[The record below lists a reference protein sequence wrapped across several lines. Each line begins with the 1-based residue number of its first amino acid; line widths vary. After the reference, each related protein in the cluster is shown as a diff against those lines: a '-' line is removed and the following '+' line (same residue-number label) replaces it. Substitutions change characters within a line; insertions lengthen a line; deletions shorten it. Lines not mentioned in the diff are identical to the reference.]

1 VSARFEITHQRPGAD
16 GAREILRRQIE
27 AALEGLAGRTPSDHG
42 IHAVRKH
49 IKAARGTLRLLRP
62 AAGERAYRS
71 ENRTL
76 RDAGRLLSA
85 ARDGPV
91 LVRSLERLQPKILN
105 RAAQRRVAG
114 FGARLRESAARQRR
128 ATRLRH
134 IPHARTLLRAA
145 LARLASW
152 PALDGRWESPRRG
165 LLDTYRKARA
175 AAQANARG
183 ATSESLHE
191 WRKQS
196 KYLRTQLQ
204 LISPVQHASVTA
216 LSAALHELTDELGED
231 HDLAVLSAMADARLD
246 ANAASALQRLIAKRR
261 KKLQRAALAA
271 GRRLYRQKPH
281 DFDRR
286 LRHYFYCW
294 SA

>member
-1 VSARFEITHQRPGAD
+1 MSARFEITHQRPGAD

-27 AALEGLAGRTPSDHG
+27 AALEGLAAGTLSDHG

-71 ENRTL
+71 GNRTL

-85 ARDGPV
+85 ARDGRV
-91 LVRSLERLQPKILN
+91 LVMALERLQPKIAD

-114 FGARLRESAARQRR
+114 FGLRLRESAERQRR

-134 IPHARTLLRAA
+134 VPRAKTLLRAT
-145 LARLASW
+145 LGRLASW
-152 PALDGRWESPRRG
+152 PALDGRWKSLRPG

-204 LISPVQHASVTA
+204 VISPVKHAS
-216 LSAALHELTDELGED
+216 
-231 HDLAVLSAMADARLD
+231 M
-246 ANAASALQRLIAKRR
+246 
-261 KKLQRAALAA
+261 
-271 GRRLYRQKPH
+271 
-281 DFDRR
+281 
-286 LRHYFYCW
+286 
-294 SA
+294 